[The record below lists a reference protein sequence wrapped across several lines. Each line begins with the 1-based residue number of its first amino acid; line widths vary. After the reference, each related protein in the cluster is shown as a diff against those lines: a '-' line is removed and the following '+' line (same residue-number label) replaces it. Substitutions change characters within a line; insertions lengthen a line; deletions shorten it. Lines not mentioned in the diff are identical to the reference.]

1 MQKKNIIPQI
11 VFEIVFFSFS
21 QLSRR
26 QIQFSKQSFCH
37 LLVYME
43 KYPQAKK
50 NKKST
55 W

>member
-50 NKKST
+50 IKKST